1 MRFTFLKNIKF
12 HVKEWL
18 WGLVNIFWIS
28 KKSRAGSSCPT
39 PRETS
44 EMHLLL
50 PRGYAKVDQTSN
62 IN

>member
-1 MRFTFLKNIKF
+1 MAVGIVEYFLDF
-12 HVKEWL
+12 
-18 WGLVNIFWIS
+18 

-50 PRGYAKVDQTSN
+50 PRGYAEVDQTSN
-62 IN
+62 II